1 MDIQSKLIP
10 LLRTLCITYLLSGLL
25 LVIFSFIMY
34 KCKLQESQMKIAIYT
49 IYTLS
54 CFIGGFLSGKI
65 AKKKRFLFGL
75 LFGGVYFIL
84 LLLLSL
90 AINQEIVQGINHLL
104 SILAFCG
111 IGGMVGG
118 MIS

>member
-65 AKKKRFLFGL
+65 AKKKRL

-90 AINQEIVQGINHLL
+90 AVNQEIVQGINHLL